1 MFCMI
6 FRRFL
11 KLILLSVESFAAFL
25 FFYLTIALVGGSM
38 TTGTLKKDGEI
49 LIYVASNG
57 IHTDVCIPSKTVK
70 CDWSEFIS
78 TQPYKTTD
86 TSYIKIGWGD
96 KGFFLDTP
104 EWSDLT
110 VSTALT
116 AVFLPSSTAMHV
128 AYIEQPKTSE
138 ICKKVSI
145 DSKEYIRLID
155 FIKSSF
161 EKKKNMIQLI
171 AGKGYSNN
179 DNFYEA
185 NNSYHLFRTCNSWT
199 NEALKIAGVKT
210 GVYALFPHGILS
222 HLP

>member
-1 MFCMI
+1 MI
-6 FRRFL
+6 FRRVL
-11 KLILLSVESFAAFL
+11 KLISLCLEGFVAFL
-25 FFYLTIALVGGSM
+25 FFYLTIALLGGSM
-38 TTGTLKKDGEI
+38 TTGTLKKDGDI
-49 LIYVASNG
+49 VIFVTSNG
-57 IHTDVCIPSKTVK
+57 IHTDVCIPSITEQ
-70 CDWSEFIS
+70 CNWPEFIS
-78 TQPYKTTD
+78 AQPYKTGE

-110 VSTALT
+110 VYTALN
-116 AVFLPSSTAMHV
+116 AAFLPSPTAMHV
-128 AYIEQPKTSE
+128 AYVNQPETSE
-138 ICKKVSI
+138 VCRKVMI
-145 DSKEYIRLID
+145 DKKEYLLLID

-161 EKKKNMIQLI
+161 EKKRNMIQLI

-199 NEALKIAGVKT
+199 NDALKIAGVKT
-210 GVYALFPHGILS
+210 GIYALFPHGILS